1 MKIIILFL
9 QQKNLCIRPLFE
21 QGIKNQQYMS
31 FTKTI
36 WPLKDRL
43 YRLALRL
50 LTDRSEAEDVVQ
62 EVMIKLWQ
70 QEKNDGLACIK
81 NLNAWSLRLTKNL
94 ALDKLK
100 GGYNKRK
107 TDLDQNFSFKTSTPN
122 PERAMES
129 KDTMAFIKDKMQ
141 ALPEK
146 YRLVMHLRDI
156 EELSYQEIC
165 EALEMSMS
173 EVKSN
178 LFRARKSLRSALSKS
193 IHHG

>member
-1 MKIIILFL
+1 
-9 QQKNLCIRPLFE
+9 
-21 QGIKNQQYMS
+21 MS

-43 YRLALRL
+43 YRMALRL

-62 EVMIKLWQ
+62 EVMIKLWE
-70 QEKNDGLACIK
+70 QEKNNSLSSVN

-100 GGYNKRK
+100 GGYSKRK
-107 TDLDQNFSFKTSTPN
+107 TDLDQNLNFKSAALT

-129 KDTMAFIKDKMQ
+129 KDTMAFIKKKMQ
-141 ALPEK
+141 DLPEK
-146 YRLVMHLRDI
+146 YRMVIHLRDI

-165 EALEMSMS
+165 DALDMSMS

-178 LFRARKSLRSALSKS
+178 LFRARQRLRTVLSKS